1 MQNFP
6 TQSEIV
12 IIGGGIAGCSAG
24 YHLTKFGCKD
34 VVILER
40 GQLTSGSTWH
50 AAGLVGQQRASAN
63 LTRLLRYSVEL
74 YESLEAET
82 GLATGWKANG
92 SLRLACTKDRR
103 REYQRQL
110 TMARSFDLE
119 TELLAPQE
127 VAEMCPGMD
136 VSDLDCGLYTAS
148 DGVANPSD
156 ITMSLAKGARNR
168 GVKIIEGTGVLGF
181 EIENGSVVG
190 VKTTR
195 GDIKCDKVLAA
206 AGTWSRELGRM
217 AAVNIPV
224 QPSHHQYMVTEKL
237 EGISPAMPSLRDPDK
252 LTYYKEEVGGLVCG
266 GYEFNPIPHL
276 PRPTLNDE
284 EFKLFPEE
292 FDHFEQFLPSMME
305 RFPGLANVGIKQW
318 FNGLESFT
326 EDTYFIL
333 GEAPEVRNF
342 FVSTG
347 YNAMGIA
354 AGGGA
359 GMAIATWMMEGEA
372 PFDLWPVDIRRFS
385 QFHWSDNAVRTR
397 SL

>member
-110 TMARSFDLE
+110 TMSRSFDLE

-127 VAEMCPGMD
+127 VA
-136 VSDLDCGLYTAS
+136 
-148 DGVANPSD
+148 
-156 ITMSLAKGARNR
+156 
-168 GVKIIEGTGVLGF
+168 
-181 EIENGSVVG
+181 
-190 VKTTR
+190 
-195 GDIKCDKVLAA
+195 
-206 AGTWSRELGRM
+206 
-217 AAVNIPV
+217 
-224 QPSHHQYMVTEKL
+224 
-237 EGISPAMPSLRDPDK
+237 
-252 LTYYKEEVGGLVCG
+252 
-266 GYEFNPIPHL
+266 
-276 PRPTLNDE
+276 
-284 EFKLFPEE
+284 
-292 FDHFEQFLPSMME
+292 
-305 RFPGLANVGIKQW
+305 
-318 FNGLESFT
+318 
-326 EDTYFIL
+326 
-333 GEAPEVRNF
+333 
-342 FVSTG
+342 
-347 YNAMGIA
+347 
-354 AGGGA
+354 
-359 GMAIATWMMEGEA
+359 
-372 PFDLWPVDIRRFS
+372 
-385 QFHWSDNAVRTR
+385 
-397 SL
+397 